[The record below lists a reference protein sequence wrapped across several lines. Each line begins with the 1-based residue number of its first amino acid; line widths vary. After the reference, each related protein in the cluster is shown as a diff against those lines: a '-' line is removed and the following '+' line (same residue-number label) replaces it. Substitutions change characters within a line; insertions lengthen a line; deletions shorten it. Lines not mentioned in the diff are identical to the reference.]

1 MEISFQLLKYTDLR
15 QKTWRYVP
23 PAMAIY
29 KLVL

>member
-1 MEISFQLLKYTDLR
+1 MEISFQLLQYTILG
-15 QKTWRYVP
+15 QKTWHYVP